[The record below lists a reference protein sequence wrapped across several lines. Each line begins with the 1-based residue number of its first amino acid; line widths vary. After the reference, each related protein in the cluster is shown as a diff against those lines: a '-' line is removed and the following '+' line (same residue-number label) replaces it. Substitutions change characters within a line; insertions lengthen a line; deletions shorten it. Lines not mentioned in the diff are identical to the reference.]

1 MLRQSCCTLIQTA
14 CRFTL
19 EYIIPRFTPEVS
31 LKENCLW
38 QFKREPRSKLT
49 YKQCEQSM
57 NCRVKWNGV
66 LSCLTACIGD
76 LSNMYLVSYFWMALM
91 SWGDIPW
98 NTILISWINS
108 IKIPTQR
115 HALHFLLLLMAFGI
129 IIFNL
134 SYIYSQNCTEW
145 LWKGMSRGQFFF
157 CCCCSKYS
165 WLFHFQCISDTTQKN

>member
-1 MLRQSCCTLIQTA
+1 
-14 CRFTL
+14 
-19 EYIIPRFTPEVS
+19 
-31 LKENCLW
+31 
-38 QFKREPRSKLT
+38 
-49 YKQCEQSM
+49 M

-134 SYIYSQNCTEW
+134 SYVYSQNYTEW
-145 LWKGMSRGQFFF
+145 LWKGMSRGQVFLLLL
-157 CCCCSKYS
+157 
-165 WLFHFQCISDTTQKN
+165 LFKILLTLPFSMHFWHNTEKLN

>member
-1 MLRQSCCTLIQTA
+1 
-14 CRFTL
+14 
-19 EYIIPRFTPEVS
+19 
-31 LKENCLW
+31 
-38 QFKREPRSKLT
+38 
-49 YKQCEQSM
+49 M

-115 HALHFLLLLMAFGI
+115 HAFHFLLLLMAFGI

-134 SYIYSQNCTEW
+134 SYVYSQNYTEW
-145 LWKGMSRGQFFF
+145 LWKGMSRGQVFLLLL
-157 CCCCSKYS
+157 
-165 WLFHFQCISDTTQKN
+165 LFKILLTLPFSMHFWHNTEKLN